1 MSVFFLT
8 GRSSNNIGCLAL
20 KEKNE
25 NPNLTIGQIC
35 LLHALIYFVYQIL
48 FSSFK
53 LFHQL
58 EMCIFLILPVVVLF
72 LSFEVHCVKRVALLF
87 L

>member
-8 GRSSNNIGCLAL
+8 GRPSNNIGCLAL

-72 LSFEVHCVKRVALLF
+72 F